1 MSRSLLSILAFGL
14 VTVAASIPAFAE
26 VTGEGSV
33 TREGGAGS
41 PVIKEREMTG
51 TGSMSQRD
59 ATGTQSMASKDYL
72 LLPVPQTERTRAEK
86 HSLSDSTVKD
96 LEGRPLG
103 TLERIIMDTKTG
115 KVEYGVVSMASDDH
129 LIAVPWNAFK
139 VNRETGNV
147 RLNLTRDEMN
157 TYLVPKEFN
166 ELSPS
171 LKELMSEIE
180 QSRADAKSKPRQ
192 PAGGTFR

>member
-14 VTVAASIPAFAE
+14 VTVATTIPAFAE
-26 VTGEGSV
+26 VTGEGAV

-41 PVIKEREMTG
+41 PAVKERDMTG

-72 LLPVPQTERTRAEK
+72 LLPVPQTERTRGEK

-103 TLERIIMDTKTG
+103 TLERIVMDSKTG
-115 KVEYGVVSMASDDH
+115 KVEYGVLSMASDDR

-166 ELSPS
+166 QLSPS
-171 LKELMSEIE
+171 LKELMTEIE
-180 QSRADAKSKPRQ
+180 QSRYDAKNAPKNPGS
-192 PAGGTFR
+192 TFR

>member
-1 MSRSLLSILAFGL
+1 MSRSLLPILAFGL
-14 VTVAASIPAFAE
+14 VVAVPTLAVAE
-26 VTGEGSV
+26 ITGDGAV
-33 TREGGAGS
+33 TREGGAGG
-41 PVIKEREMTG
+41 PAVKEREMTG

-59 ATGTQSMASKDYL
+59 ATGTQSMATKDYL
-72 LLPVPQTERTRAEK
+72 LLAVPQTERTRAEK

-103 TLERIIMDTKTG
+103 TLERIIMDSKTG
-115 KVEYGVVSMASDDH
+115 KVEYGVLSMASDDR

-166 ELSPS
+166 QLSPS
-171 LKELMSEIE
+171 LKELMTEIE
-180 QSRADAKSKPRQ
+180 QSRYDVKNAPRN
-192 PAGGTFR
+192 PSSTFR

>member
-1 MSRSLLSILAFGL
+1 MSRSLLPILAFGL
-14 VTVAASIPAFAE
+14 VAVAVPALAFAE
-26 VTGEGSV
+26 VTGDGSV
-33 TREGGAGS
+33 IREGGAGS
-41 PVIKEREMTG
+41 SPIKERGMTG

-59 ATGTQSMASKDYL
+59 ATGTQSMATKDYL
-72 LLPVPQTERTRAEK
+72 LLAVPQTERTKAEK

-96 LEGRPLG
+96 LEGKPLG
-103 TLERIIMDTKTG
+103 TLERIIMDSKTG
-115 KVEYGVVSMASDDH
+115 TVEYGVLSMASDDR

-166 ELSPS
+166 QLSPS
-171 LKELMSEIE
+171 LKELMTEIE
-180 QSRADAKSKPRQ
+180 QSRFDSKNAPRN
-192 PAGGTFR
+192 PSSTFR

>member
-1 MSRSLLSILAFGL
+1 MSRSLLPIFALGL
-14 VTVAASIPAFAE
+14 VAVAVPTLAVAE
-26 VTGEGSV
+26 ITGEGAV
-33 TREGGAGS
+33 TREGGAGT
-41 PVIKEREMTG
+41 PAVKEREMTG

-59 ATGTQSMASKDYL
+59 ATGTQSLATKDYL
-72 LLPVPQTERTRAEK
+72 LLAVPQTERTRAEK

-96 LEGRPLG
+96 LEGKPLG
-103 TLERIIMDTKTG
+103 TLERIIMDSKTG
-115 KVEYGVVSMASDDH
+115 KVEYGVLSMASDDR

-166 ELSPS
+166 QLSPS
-171 LKELMSEIE
+171 LKELMTEIE
-180 QSRADAKSKPRQ
+180 QSRVDVKNAPRN
-192 PAGGTFR
+192 PGSTFR

>member
-1 MSRSLLSILAFGL
+1 MSRSLLPILAFGL
-14 VTVAASIPAFAE
+14 VVAVPTLAVAE
-26 VTGEGSV
+26 VTGDGAV
-33 TREGGAGS
+33 TREGGAGG
-41 PVIKEREMTG
+41 PVKEREMTG

-59 ATGTQSMASKDYL
+59 ATGTQSMATKDYL
-72 LLPVPQTERTRAEK
+72 LLAVPQTERTRAEK

-103 TLERIIMDTKTG
+103 TLERIIMDSKTG
-115 KVEYGVVSMASDDH
+115 KVEYGVLSMASDDR

-166 ELSPS
+166 QLSPS
-171 LKELMSEIE
+171 LKELMTEIE
-180 QSRADAKSKPRQ
+180 QSRYDVKNAPRN
-192 PAGGTFR
+192 PGSTFR

>member
-1 MSRSLLSILAFGL
+1 MSRSLLWILAWGL
-14 VTVAASIPAFAE
+14 VAAAGPVSGFAE
-26 VTGEGSV
+26 ITGEGAV

-41 PVIKEREMTG
+41 PAVKEREMTG
-51 TGSMSQRD
+51 VGSMSQRD
-59 ATGTQSMASKDYL
+59 ATGTQSMATKDYL
-72 LLPVPQTERTRAEK
+72 LLAVPQTERTKAEK
-86 HSLSDSTVKD
+86 HGLSDSTVKD

-115 KVEYGVVSMASDDH
+115 KVEYGVVSMASDDR

-166 ELSPS
+166 QLSPS
-171 LKELMSEIE
+171 LKELMTEVE
-180 QSRADAKSKPRQ
+180 QSRFDVKNAPRN
-192 PAGGTFR
+192 PGSTFR

>member
-1 MSRSLLSILAFGL
+1 MSRSLLPILAFSF
-14 VTVAASIPAFAE
+14 VAVAVPAVA
-26 VTGEGSV
+26 VAQITGDGSV
-33 TREGGAGS
+33 TREGSAGV
-41 PVIKEREMTG
+41 PAVKERDMTG

-59 ATGTQSMASKDYL
+59 ATGTQSMATKDYL
-72 LLPVPQTERTRAEK
+72 LLAVPQTERTKAEK

-103 TLERIIMDTKTG
+103 TLERIIMDSKTG
-115 KVEYGVVSMASDDH
+115 KVEYGVLSMASDDR

-166 ELSPS
+166 QLSPS
-171 LKELMSEIE
+171 LKELITEIE
-180 QSRADAKSKPRQ
+180 QSRHDMKNAPRN
-192 PAGGTFR
+192 PGSTFR